1 MISIIIFFSSLLLH
15 CFNLL
20 KEKKISFF
28 NSSHHV
34 KRKILIAGWKF
45 NEEDTWQISRTRFK
59 AGECW
64 SLNNDAGSRRLISL
78 KRRLR
83 LVPESARVVNVFP
96 TPFLLCRW
104 SRGSSWKFMTLW
116 NRVAE
121 LLGWLERRGKGAN
134 EIISRARRHKGGN
147 LCGEAFLK
155 SDREWRLRR
164 RWRKKWCVVNS
175 NGVLFERV
183 FYNLVKVPAIVFR
196 GFRGG

>member
-15 CFNLL
+15 CFNLFL
-20 KEKKISFF
+20 KKKKISFF

-34 KRKILIAGWKF
+34 KRKILIAEWKF

-121 LLGWLERRGKGAN
+121 LLGWGEEGGERNNFESAQTQ
-134 EIISRARRHKGGN
+134 GGVTSVAKHFWKAIAS
-147 LCGEAFLK
+147 GDYGGGDVR
-155 SDREWRLRR
+155 S
-164 RWRKKWCVVNS
+164 
-175 NGVLFERV
+175 GV
-183 FYNLVKVPAIVFR
+183 
-196 GFRGG
+196 